1 MVLRGGAEGF
11 YRAVHVV
18 RPCCPVDVGLDPTRD
33 DVGAA
38 GIDRAGTLDGEI
50 RIEDSLDLLA
60 FDED

>member
-1 MVLRGGAEGF
+1 M
-11 YRAVHVV
+11 
-18 RPCCPVDVGLDPTRD
+18 DVSLDPTRD